1 MSSRSSNLVLA
12 TTKATTHG
20 LPNRDN
26 ESSGYR
32 TDIEEQPAMEFAEF
46 DLDRSTARAWS
57 RFQARLADHLAA
69 MSDDDVL
76 IVRVDSGDRV
86 DDVAGEANESAPY
99 LQFSAW
105 GHGQL
110 RSEVSSNEYLAA
122 RYTLDAAG
130 ESTLRSLGWSAPTPT
145 RGDKGADDGSTNFVL
160 NVDRSSAD
168 RLAVMSVKALR
179 GVFGV
184 AHPAFLAAQNR
195 GATSEK
201 PELGIPSPVIE
212 STVELEEP
220 LAVVPEDLDHLRSLV
235 DSALEPVFGHGP
247 QHDADGDIP
256 VVAGSALLFIRVL
269 EDAPAVE
276 IFSTIVRGI
285 TDLDAAATAVAELNN
300 GIRMIKFVLVEDVVI
315 AVAHVAALPFA
326 PLQLRGVLDYM
337 SRVADGIDDGLVA
350 SVGGRRALGEEP
362 VEERTDDDPADD
374 EDDESADL
382 PPELLTLLHLDPDG
396 DSAIEPDLAASV
408 CNYDRDL
415 VLRLLKI
422 SSQEEIAWRQSYDE
436 AAMKGAR
443 DEAAASDAEA
453 TGWARTV
460 ETLRQA
466 LRVIVE
472 RNRQ

>member
-1 MSSRSSNLVLA
+1 
-12 TTKATTHG
+12 
-20 LPNRDN
+20 
-26 ESSGYR
+26 
-32 TDIEEQPAMEFAEF
+32 MEFAEF

-86 DDVAGEANESAPY
+86 DDVDAESDVSAPY

-105 GHGQL
+105 GDGQL
-110 RSEVSSNEYLAA
+110 RSEVSSNEHLAP
-122 RYTLDAAG
+122 RYSLDATS
-130 ESTLRSLGWSAPTPT
+130 ESTLRSLGWAAPTSA
-145 RGDKGADDGSTNFVL
+145 RGDEEAYDGSADFLL

-184 AHPAFLAAQNR
+184 AHPAFLAAQNV

-212 STVELEEP
+212 STVEIEEP
-220 LAVVPEDLDHLRSLV
+220 LAVVPEDVDHLRSLV

-269 EDAPAVE
+269 EDAPAIE

-285 TDLDAAATAVAELNN
+285 TDLDAAAAAVAELNS
-300 GIRMIKFVLVEDVVI
+300 GIRMIKFVLVEDVI
-315 AVAHVAALPFA
+315 IGVAHVAALPFA

-350 SVGGRRALGEEP
+350 SVGGRRAFGDEA
-362 VEERTDDDPADD
+362 VEERTVNDSADIEDDD
-374 EDDESADL
+374 SSDL
-382 PPELLTLLHLDPDG
+382 PPELLTLLHLDSDG
-396 DSAIEPDLAASV
+396 GSAIDPDLAASV

-436 AAMKGAR
+436 AAVKGDR
-443 DEAAASDAEA
+443 DEAASSDAEA
-453 TGWARTV
+453 TAWARTV
-460 ETLRQA
+460 ETLRRA

>member
-1 MSSRSSNLVLA
+1 MEFA
-12 TTKATTHG
+12 
-20 LPNRDN
+20 
-26 ESSGYR
+26 
-32 TDIEEQPAMEFAEF
+32 EFAEF

-76 IVRVDSGDRV
+76 IVRVDAGDSGGDG
-86 DDVAGEANESAPY
+86 DAKSPADGGEASSTPF

-105 GHGQL
+105 GDGHL
-110 RSEVSSNEYLAA
+110 RSEVSSNEYLAP

-130 ESTLRSLGWSAPTPT
+130 EGTLQSLGWAAPTSP
-145 RGDKGADDGSTNFVL
+145 GSEKGAGTGSTNFVL
-160 NVDRSSAD
+160 DVDRSEAD

-184 AHPAFLAAQNR
+184 AHPAFLAAQNL
-195 GATSEK
+195 GATSDK

-212 STVELEEP
+212 SIVELEEP
-220 LAVVPEDLDHLRSLV
+220 LAVIPDDVDHLRSLV

-247 QHDADGDIP
+247 QHDSDGDIP

-269 EDAPAVE
+269 DDAPAIE

-285 TDLDAAATAVAELNN
+285 TDLDAAAVAVAELNN
-300 GIRMIKFVLVEDVVI
+300 GIRMIKFVLVEDVII

-326 PLQLRGVLDYM
+326 PQQLRGVLDYM
-337 SRVADGIDDGLVA
+337 SRVADGVDDGLVA
-350 SVGGRRALGEEP
+350 SVGGRRAFGDDP
-362 VEERTDDDPADD
+362 VEERVDDPADSD
-374 EDDESADL
+374 DDEGADL

-396 DSAIEPDLAASV
+396 ESAIEPDLAASV

-415 VLRLLKI
+415 VLKLLKI

-436 AAMKGAR
+436 AAMKGDR

-453 TGWARTV
+453 VGWAKTV